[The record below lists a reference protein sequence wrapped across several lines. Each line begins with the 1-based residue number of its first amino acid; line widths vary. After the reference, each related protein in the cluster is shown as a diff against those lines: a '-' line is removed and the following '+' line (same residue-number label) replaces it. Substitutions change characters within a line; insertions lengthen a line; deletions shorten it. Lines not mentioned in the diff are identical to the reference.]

1 MIKAVVFD
9 MGGVLLSLDIQRCI
23 NAFKEI
29 GFEDIENYI
38 NIYHQQG
45 FIGDLEEGRIN
56 EDQFFEECL
65 KHCAPGTTRED
76 VFHCFICLLDG
87 LNMPVVEILK
97 QLRGKYDL
105 YLLTNNNPL
114 SRRAFDNLML
124 ENGLRSEDIF
134 TRQFYSYE
142 LKLQKPGR
150 EIFEKVIQGIGRT
163 PEEIL
168 FVDDAPANCK
178 AAEALGIKTVLY
190 RPRAD
195 ILAALK

>member
-9 MGGVLLSLDIQRCI
+9 MGGVLLNLDVSRCV
-23 NAFKEI
+23 NAFKAV
-29 GFEDIENYI
+29 GFEDIENYL
-38 NIYHQQG
+38 NIYRQQG

-65 KHCAPGTTRED
+65 KHCNPGTTRED
-76 VFHCFICLLDG
+76 VYNCFVGLLDG
-87 LNMPVVEILK
+87 LNLPVVEILK
-97 QLRGKYDL
+97 QLHGKYAL

-114 SRRAFDNLML
+114 SRRAFDDLML
-124 ENGLRSEDIF
+124 EHGIKSDELF

-150 EIFEKVIQGIGRT
+150 EIFEKAIECIGLP

-168 FVDDAPANCK
+168 FVDDAPANCES
-178 AAEALGIKTVLY
+178 AAALGIRTVLY
-190 RPRAD
+190 RPEAD

>member
-195 ILAALK
+195 ILAALQ

>member
-190 RPRAD
+190 RPGAD
-195 ILAALK
+195 ILTALQ

>member
-9 MGGVLLSLDIQRCI
+9 MGGVLLNLDVSRCV
-23 NAFKEI
+23 NAFKAV
-29 GFEDIENYI
+29 GFEDIENYL
-38 NIYHQQG
+38 NIYRQQG

-65 KHCAPGTTRED
+65 KHCNPGTTRED
-76 VFHCFICLLDG
+76 VYHCFVGLLDG
-87 LNMPVVEILK
+87 LNLSVVEILK
-97 QLRGKYDL
+97 QLHGKYAL

-114 SRRAFDNLML
+114 SRRAFDDLML
-124 ENGLRSEDIF
+124 EHGIKSDELF

-150 EIFEKVIQGIGRT
+150 EIFEKAIECIGLP

-168 FVDDAPANCK
+168 FVDDAPANCEG
-178 AAEALGIKTVLY
+178 AAALGIRTVLY
-190 RPRAD
+190 RPEAD

>member
-29 GFEDIENYI
+29 GFEDIENYL
-38 NIYHQQG
+38 IYHQQG

-150 EIFEKVIQGIGRT
+150 EIFEKVIQGIGLP

-168 FVDDAPANCK
+168 FVDDAPANCES
-178 AAEALGIKTVLY
+178 AAALGIRTVLY
-190 RPRAD
+190 RPEAD

>member
-190 RPRAD
+190 RPGAD
-195 ILAALK
+195 ILAALQ

>member
-65 KHCAPGTTRED
+65 KHCAPGTTRQD

-190 RPRAD
+190 RPGAD
-195 ILAALK
+195 ILAALQ

>member
-29 GFEDIENYI
+29 GFEDIDNYL

-76 VFHCFICLLDG
+76 VFHCFIGLLDG

-190 RPRAD
+190 RPEAD
-195 ILAALK
+195 ILAALQ